1 MTDISIAIEHLKEN
15 GIDSIEAGGVL
26 IVPFD
31 FSSENDEDFYNMVSK
46 VKSLLKEISYEKSW
60 MVDPHYY
67 ARHAT
72 IDSDSCINPLLR

>member
-15 GIDSIEAGGVL
+15 GIDSVEAGGVL

-31 FSSENDEDFYNMVSK
+31 FSSENDEDFYNMVSN
-46 VKSLLKEISYEKSW
+46 VKSLLKEIDYEKSW

-67 ARHAT
+67 ARHAAD
-72 IDSDSCINPLLR
+72 IRV